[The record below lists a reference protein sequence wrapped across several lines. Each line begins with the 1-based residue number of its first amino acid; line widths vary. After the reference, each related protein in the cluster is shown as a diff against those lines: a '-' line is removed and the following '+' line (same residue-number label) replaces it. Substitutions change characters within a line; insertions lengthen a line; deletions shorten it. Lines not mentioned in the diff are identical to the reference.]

1 MTHQVRPVVTRPKD
15 ITFRKVTNQTSHH
28 VAFYD
33 AEGDIATCPP
43 GCHSDLLTNID
54 SSVMVIVDENTNLM
68 AYNIPKENIVITKP
82 TGTGPNGERLS
93 KLVRRCG
100 SANVTFC
107 PSSEVKLSPPNVCHR
122 PDRTYTV

>member
-1 MTHQVRPVVTRPKD
+1 MTHPVRPVVTRPKD

-33 AEGDIATCPP
+33 TEGDIATCPP
-43 GCHSDLLTNID
+43 GCHSDLLSNID
-54 SSVMVIVDENTNLM
+54 SSVMVIVDGRTNLTV
-68 AYNIPKENIVITKP
+68 YNIPEENIVVIKS
-82 TGTGPNGERLS
+82 TGTGPNGEWLS
-93 KLVRRCG
+93 KLVRRCD
-100 SANVTFC
+100 SANATFC